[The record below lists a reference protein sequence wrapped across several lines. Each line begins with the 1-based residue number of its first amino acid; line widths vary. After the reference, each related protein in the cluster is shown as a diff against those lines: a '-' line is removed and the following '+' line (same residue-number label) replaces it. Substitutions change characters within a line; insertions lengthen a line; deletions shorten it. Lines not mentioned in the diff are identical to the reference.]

1 MRAEQTPQQHDDS
14 HDAAPPTGIAAPEQN
29 KEQINPYAR
38 AGPTIHRPY
47 VQRLENGGLLP
58 LLVNPP
64 TPVDYGFVAEK
75 FYPIEMG
82 ATAPAD

>member
-1 MRAEQTPQQHDDS
+1 MSSKGEGRKTPRQHNDS

-29 KEQINPYAR
+29 KEQTNLYAPV
-38 AGPTIHRPY
+38 GTTIHRPY

-64 TPVDYGFVAEK
+64 NSSR
-75 FYPIEMG
+75 
-82 ATAPAD
+82 

>member
-1 MRAEQTPQQHDDS
+1 MIMTSKGEGRKTPQQHDDN

-29 KEQINPYAR
+29 KEQINLYAR

-47 VQRLENGGLLP
+47 VQRLENGGPLP

-64 TPVDYGFVAEK
+64 K
-75 FYPIEMG
+75 SSS
-82 ATAPAD
+82 